1 MSIGIAQYRI
11 VGQFRLEQT
20 AEVYLVWPPAQ
31 VFWFN
36 KHFDFEYKI
45 I

>member
-20 AEVYLVWPPAQ
+20 AEVYLAQ